1 MKKRKLNFAFQTGY
15 TDEQYQEALKEFF
28 AAKEAYDK
36 GWELIDYEDSIF
48 YFKKEKENG
57 KSNTKTS

>member
-1 MKKRKLNFAFQTGY
+1 MNTKLLRKAFTTGY
-15 TDEQYQEALKEFF
+15 TEEQYMEAFREFF
-28 AAKEAYDK
+28 ARKEAYEK

-48 YFKKEKENG
+48 YFKKEKGNG

>member
-1 MKKRKLNFAFQTGY
+1 MNTKLLRKAFTTGY
-15 TDEQYQEALKEFF
+15 TDRDYDEALKEFF
-28 AAKEAYDK
+28 ARKEAYEK

>member
-1 MKKRKLNFAFQTGY
+1 MKKKKLNFAFQTGY
-15 TDEQYQEALKEFF
+15 TDEQYDEALKEFF
-28 AAKEAYDK
+28 ARKEAYDK